1 MSSCALLITNLH
13 LLGFPDRAQL
23 TSPHVFAR
31 GSVNANQ
38 RLFESIVHFLLTRL
52 DPARARR
59 SFRLCY
65 PCIDK
70 DSAREF
76 RNAVYKWLEEIKG
89 DVPGEFFIRRSLLD
103 ECRGERFEGVLL
115 SLSNLVLV
123 AEMNGEALRQHPAFV
138 ACTPKQAVSTLSTE
152 QESRVKAAV
161 ESEVQEYQDMM
172 LQHSDRQQQ
181 WKLHADELTAE
192 IATIKQHIADLHHH
206 HTVLRRD
213 APHIL
218 SQHVPMQPD
227 IARER
232 IEQTLQEHAVLRQE
246 LLAVAR
252 ESRRAR
258 QIVDGVAT
266 DAHQAPVIDGRALLQ
281 RLPLLAAKQQVRSL
295 FASSVYLIDEL
306 RLTMHDAA
314 QFCRSASHQLQE
326 QQLYLRNLVE
336 LRGTIK
342 AAEANARESVKSLQ
356 SQAQVQPL
364 PADLALPPAVAMP
377 VFAVAATAE
386 DSITHPQRRMS
397 FGMSLAHHKDTG
409 ELLQAMTIDLLDAED
424 DSMLL

>member
-13 LLGFPDRAQL
+13 LLGFPDCAQL

-31 GSVNANQ
+31 GPVNANQ

-76 RNAVYKWLEEIKG
+76 RNAVYKWLEEIKS

-161 ESEVQEYQDMM
+161 ESEVQEYQELM

-192 IATIKQHIADLHHH
+192 IATIKQHIADLHHQ

-218 SQHVPMQPD
+218 SQQIPMQPD

-246 LLAVAR
+246 LFAVAR

-266 DAHQAPVIDGRALLQ
+266 DAHQAPAIDGRAMLQ
-281 RLPLLAAKQQVRSL
+281 TLPLLAAK
-295 FASSVYLIDEL
+295 
-306 RLTMHDAA
+306 
-314 QFCRSASHQLQE
+314 
-326 QQLYLRNLVE
+326 QLYLRNLVE

-342 AAEANARESVKSLQ
+342 AAEANARESVKYLQ
-356 SQAQVQPL
+356 SQAHVQPL
-364 PADLALPPAVAMP
+364 PADLALPPAIAMP

-397 FGMSLAHHKDTG
+397 FGMSLAHHKDNG

>member
-13 LLGFPDRAQL
+13 LLGFPDCAKL

-76 RNAVYKWLEEIKG
+76 HNAVYKWLEEIKS

-123 AEMNGEALRQHPAFV
+123 SEMNGETLRQHPTFV

-181 WKLHADELTAE
+181 WKLYADELTAE
-192 IATIKQHIADLHHH
+192 IATIKQHIADLHHQH
-206 HTVLRRD
+206 NVLRRD

-218 SQHVPMQPD
+218 SQQIPRQPD
-227 IARER
+227 ITRER
-232 IEQTLQEHAVLRQE
+232 IEQTLQEHAVLREE

-258 QIVDGVAT
+258 QIVDGAAT

-281 RLPLLAAKQQVRSL
+281 TLPLLAAKQQ
-295 FASSVYLIDEL
+295 
-306 RLTMHDAA
+306 
-314 QFCRSASHQLQE
+314 
-326 QQLYLRNLVE
+326 
-336 LRGTIK
+336 
-342 AAEANARESVKSLQ
+342 
-356 SQAQVQPL
+356 
-364 PADLALPPAVAMP
+364 
-377 VFAVAATAE
+377 
-386 DSITHPQRRMS
+386 
-397 FGMSLAHHKDTG
+397 
-409 ELLQAMTIDLLDAED
+409 
-424 DSMLL
+424 

>member
-76 RNAVYKWLEEIKG
+76 RNAVYKWLEEIKS

-152 QESRVKAAV
+152 QESCVKRSSSSSGSFTPMSSPPISQPSSSTLPTFITNTPSSAAMHHTYSV
-161 ESEVQEYQDMM
+161 SKYPCSRISPVSGSNKLYKSTQYYGKSYWRLRESPGEPGR
-172 LQHSDRQQQ
+172 S
-181 WKLHADELTAE
+181 LTALQLMH
-192 IATIKQHIADLHHH
+192 IKH
-206 HTVLRRD
+206 
-213 APHIL
+213 
-218 SQHVPMQPD
+218 
-227 IARER
+227 
-232 IEQTLQEHAVLRQE
+232 
-246 LLAVAR
+246 
-252 ESRRAR
+252 
-258 QIVDGVAT
+258 
-266 DAHQAPVIDGRALLQ
+266 
-281 RLPLLAAKQQVRSL
+281 LPLTDVPYYSDCLYWQPSNSCSEAV
-295 FASSVYLIDEL
+295 
-306 RLTMHDAA
+306 DAA

-342 AAEANARESVKSLQ
+342 AAEANARESVKYLR
-356 SQAQVQPL
+356 SQAQAQPL
-364 PADLALPPAVAMP
+364 PVDLALPPAIAMP

-386 DSITHPQRRMS
+386 ESITHPQRRTS

-409 ELLQAMTIDLLDAED
+409 ELLQAMTINLVDAED